1 MSFTGNEG
9 AYVNLTDASAWTAT
23 YRNINPGATKAHFF
37 GRNKLMEI
45 LGQPGCVGIRAYY
58 AIDAQ
63 QKKQLVLVG
72 ADANE
77 KDMAGAG
84 LILDQALPCPSNCD
98 QGSALYST

>member
-9 AYVNLTDASAWTAT
+9 DFVTITDASAWTAA
-23 YRNINPGATKAHFF
+23 YRSNNPNATKAHFF

-72 ADANE
+72 ANSSE
-77 KDMAGAG
+77 KDMLDAG
-84 LILDQALPCPSNCD
+84 LVLDQAAPCPNNCD
-98 QGSALYST
+98 TASPLYSS